1 MESENPYLSPVV
13 SGKGEYDWT
22 LFKRVFMWFAFMSI
36 FYLLCSGVASWQA
49 FSKVPTNQ
57 YRSPV
62 EQVQSFFTDWSQKP
76 TPTMQQ

>member
-36 FYLLCSGVASWQA
+36 FYLLCDLFVIWDSWDARTLPSDSTPLEQIKA
-49 FSKVPTNQ
+49 F
-57 YRSPV
+57 
-62 EQVQSFFTDWSQKP
+62 FFGWKAG
-76 TPTMQQ
+76 

>member
-36 FYLLCSGVASWQA
+36 FYLLCDVVIIWQA
-49 FSKVPTNQ
+49 FDRAQIDANHTILENAEAFLFDW
-57 YRSPV
+57 RSL
-62 EQVQSFFTDWSQKP
+62 
-76 TPTMQQ
+76 